1 MGGIHKL
8 KAVVNEEIFL
18 VAVLYPK
25 GGRIFWIRVE
35 DSIIVEKEYYIEIGL
50 CGFDY
55 KLFE

>member
-8 KAVVNEEIFL
+8 KVVVNEEIFL